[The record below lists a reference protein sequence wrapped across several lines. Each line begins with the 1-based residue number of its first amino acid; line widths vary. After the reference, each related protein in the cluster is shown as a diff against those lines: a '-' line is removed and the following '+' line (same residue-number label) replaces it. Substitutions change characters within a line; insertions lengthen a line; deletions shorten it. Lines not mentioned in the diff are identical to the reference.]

1 MPLDPQA
8 EDFLQKYYKL
18 NLPPLSEM
26 TVQNLRSMVAPATG
40 DLEPVSRIE
49 NLDIPGPHGEI
60 SIRIYYPQ
68 LSELES
74 PRSAIVYFHGGGWVT
89 GNLDAYDHLCCALC
103 NRSESIVVSV
113 HYRCAPEH
121 PFPIPLDD
129 SYAATK
135 WVADHLTGW
144 DIPVEKLVV
153 MGDSAGGNLAAATC
167 LKARDANEPRI
178 GYQVLIYP
186 ITDYN
191 LQTVSYRENAEG
203 YMLTRDSMAWFWEQY
218 VPEEL
223 DRHDPLVS
231 PLRTDELKGLPPA
244 YLLTC
249 EFDPLRD
256 EGIAYGRKLQEQAV
270 PVQFVHCSGM
280 IHGFFRR
287 VDIFNLSLIK
297 VQEIADAIH
306 EL

>member
-8 EDFLQKYYKL
+8 DDFLQKYNKL

-26 TVQNLRSMVAPATG
+26 TIERLRSMVAPATG
-40 DLEPVSRIE
+40 HLESVSRIE
-49 NLDIPGPHGEI
+49 NLEIPGPNGQI
-60 SIRIYYPQ
+60 RIRIYYPHHG
-68 LSELES
+68 ELES
-74 PRSAIVYFHGGGWVT
+74 PRAAIMYFHGGGWVT
-89 GNLDAYDHLCCALC
+89 GTLDAYDHLCCATC
-103 NRSESIVVSV
+103 RRSESIVISV
-113 HYRCAPEH
+113 DYRCAPEN

-129 SYAATK
+129 AYAATN
-135 WVADHLTGW
+135 WAASHLAGW
-144 DIPVEKLVV
+144 DIPEDKLVV
-153 MGDSAGGNLAAATC
+153 MGDSAGGNLAAAVC
-167 LKARDANEPRI
+167 LKARDAGGPVI

-191 LQTVSYRENAEG
+191 LQTVSYRENAKG

-223 DRHDPLVS
+223 DRHDPLAS
-231 PLRTDELKGLPPA
+231 PLRADDLKGLPPA

-256 EGIAYGRKLQEQAV
+256 EGIAYGRKLQEHKV
-270 PVQFVHCSGM
+270 PVRFVHCPGM

-287 VDIFNLSLIK
+287 IDIFDLSLQK
-297 VQEIADAIH
+297 VQEIADLIH

>member
-8 EDFLQKYYKL
+8 DDFLQKFNKL
-18 NLPPLSEM
+18 NLPPLAEM
-26 TVQNLRSMVAPATG
+26 SLDRLRGMVLPATG

-49 NLDIPGPHGEI
+49 NLEIPGPHGEI
-60 SIRIYYPQ
+60 PIRIYYPH
-68 LSELES
+68 LSELEP
-74 PRSAIVYFHGGGWVT
+74 PRSAITYFHGGGWVT
-89 GNLDAYDHLCCALC
+89 GNLDAYDHLCCATC
-103 NRSESIVVSV
+103 HRAESIVISV
-113 HYRCAPEH
+113 QYRCAPEH
-121 PFPIPLDD
+121 PFPLPLDD
-129 SYAATK
+129 VYTATA
-135 WVADHLTGW
+135 WVAAHLGGW
-144 DIPVEKLVV
+144 DIPSDKLIV
-153 MGDSAGGNLAAATC
+153 MGDSAGGNLAAAVC
-167 LKARDANEPRI
+167 LKARESGEPEV
-178 GYQVLIYP
+178 GYQILIYP

-231 PLRTDELKGLPPA
+231 PLRADDLKDLPPA
-244 YLLTC
+244 YILTC

-256 EGIAYGRKLQEQAV
+256 EGIAYGRKLQEQGV
-270 PVQFVHCSGM
+270 PVQFVHCPGM

-287 VDIFNLSLIK
+287 VDIFDLSLEK
-297 VQEIADAIH
+297 VQEIADLIH